1 MLPFFSTFLNSRS
14 CFFPLSSEEGQHFF
28 FSSFYIC
35 KEVWDRFFFFLV
47 KRSMR
52 LDYILGGVYC
62 MDLIT
67 YWVDCTIW
75 PPPFNTTCPTASYSL
90 SCIPLQVSFDWDSV
104 HRGSSKSRK
113 GIRASH
119 AWLVLCKF
127 HNNLNNQSEI
137 TCNLKPDLSAYKI
150 NAMHFSLLLGC
161 PFLCQRGVNF
171 PPFPVLLSLFMW
183 GVGTCL
189 LSVLASSGLGR
200 CMERMTGVQIVW
212 KLKHV
217 DKNWRHPIYEWNP
230 QKQPSSPCLVKIRK

>member
-1 MLPFFSTFLNSRS
+1 MLPFFSTFLNSRG
-14 CFFPLSSEEGQHFF
+14 CFFPYLLKKDNTFF
-28 FSSFYIC
+28 FLPFTYV
-35 KEVWDRFFFFLV
+35 KKYETVFFLV
-47 KRSMR
+47 KRSTR

-62 MDLIT
+62 IDLIT

-137 TCNLKPDLSAYKI
+137 TCNLIPDLSAYKI

-171 PPFPVLLSLFMW
+171 HLFQFSYLYSCGVW
-183 GVGTCL
+183 GHAYLVFWPHQDSGDAWKGWLGSKLFENWNMLTKIEGTPYM
-189 LSVLASSGLGR
+189 S
-200 CMERMTGVQIVW
+200 E
-212 KLKHV
+212 
-217 DKNWRHPIYEWNP
+217 
-230 QKQPSSPCLVKIRK
+230 IRKNNQVRHAWSRSESKL